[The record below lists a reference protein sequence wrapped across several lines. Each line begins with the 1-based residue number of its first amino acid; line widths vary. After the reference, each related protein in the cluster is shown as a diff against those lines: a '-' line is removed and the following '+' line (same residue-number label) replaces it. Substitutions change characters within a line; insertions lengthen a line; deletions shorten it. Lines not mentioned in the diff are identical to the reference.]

1 MAAATGNQS
10 AQDPGWLAVPNI
22 FLIHYVKEPFP
33 LGLEPD
39 HKQRPGKHWGYF
51 MILVYPSLS
60 LLKSSEQSIFTS
72 CRANKM

>member
-39 HKQRPGKHWGYF
+39 HKQRPGKHWGLLYDSGLSF
-51 MILVYPSLS
+51 SLS
-60 LLKSSEQSIFTS
+60 P
-72 CRANKM
+72 